1 MMMPISLQFMGVSK
15 IRAESL
21 SRSRPAN
28 PNDSDFPVIRNGRES
43 SRLSPENPMLKAT
56 MPRGYSV
63 SFLHPYQVKGRG
75 SL

>member
-1 MMMPISLQFMGVSK
+1 MLRDDDADLASIYGC
-15 IRAESL
+15 IE
-21 SRSRPAN
+21 
-28 PNDSDFPVIRNGRES
+28 NDSDFPVIRNGRES